1 MYLAKCDPVCFTTI
15 SIVVYFSTAA
25 CSRVAE
31 AMFLALACIVTYAT
45 VLHVQLTI
53 CMQLFGI
60 RYPCNC
66 SIFANRMLS
75 AEEP

>member
-1 MYLAKCDPVCFTTI
+1 MYLAYCGPFCFTTI

-31 AMFLALACIVTYAT
+31 AMFALACIVTYAT

-53 CMQLFGI
+53 CMQLFGT
-60 RYPCNC
+60 RYPYTR
-66 SIFANRMLS
+66 STFANRMLS